1 MDGRHYADNG
11 LVSVYQTQSS
21 IQDNYQVRSRIPIT
35 KFERL
40 PISISGEDSSP
51 YIIPGPKNWNNKG
64 YAPVRIILSGEKTNP
79 ETDK

>member
-21 IQDNYQVRSRIPIT
+21 AQDNYQVRSRIPIT
-35 KFERL
+35 EFENL
-40 PISISGEDSSP
+40 PISIGGDAPP

-64 YAPVRIILSGEKTNP
+64 YAPVRIILSGERLNP